1 MHVKEGEELFS
12 RILCSSQW
20 SVTPG
25 EHPGFWSSER
35 WQEGTSAGHPHPL
48 ELEPR
53 VGSDQVPTKAPR
65 GSEFMHRGGSQRS
78 SRVCVP
84 ASTAARGHQDG
95 RCGARSLPARGLREI
110 HRFGAPQVPD
120 PRAASLAGA
129 HTEPGVMMLSSPGA
143 CAMGQRL
150 HIPSH
155 PIPVGLRPPG
165 SERRFGQGARNST
178 SRRRGS
184 SSVTKLI
191 LPWKHFSF

>member
-65 GSEFMHRGGSQRS
+65 SSEFMHRGGSQRS

-84 ASTAARGHQDG
+84 ASTAARGHRDG

-110 HRFGAPQVPD
+110 HRFRAPQVPD

-129 HTEPGVMMLSSPGA
+129 HTKPGVMMLSSPAA

-150 HIPSH
+150 HIPSRWDCVH
-155 PIPVGLRPPG
+155 L
-165 SERRFGQGARNST
+165 GARGDLGEGPET
-178 SRRRGS
+178 RPAGEAAA
-184 SSVTKLI
+184 
-191 LPWKHFSF
+191 P